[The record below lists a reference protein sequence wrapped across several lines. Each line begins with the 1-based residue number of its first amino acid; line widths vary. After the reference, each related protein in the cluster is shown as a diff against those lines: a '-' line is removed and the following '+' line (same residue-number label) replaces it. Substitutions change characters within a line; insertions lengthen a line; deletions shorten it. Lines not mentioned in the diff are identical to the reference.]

1 MSYLRSSAILECMEE
16 EGGYNG
22 DIDDLVDALHEE
34 NAEHYAL
41 EEVLDK
47 YLPDLD
53 WSMKDDILT
62 DMIIALEELNGDAFP
77 D

>member
-1 MSYLRSSAILECMEE
+1 MMTTTSSTIFDNWEQGIHYC
-16 EGGYNG
+16 N
-22 DIDDLVDALHEE
+22 DIDDLIDAIHEE
-34 NAEHYAL
+34 NAEYYAL

-53 WSMKDDILT
+53 WSLKDDILT
-62 DMIIALEELNGDAFP
+62 DMIIALEKPYADSCP

>member
-1 MSYLRSSAILECMEE
+1 MTYLRSSAILDDMEE
-16 EGGYNG
+16 TGGYNG
-22 DIDDLVDALHEE
+22 DIDDLVDAIHEE

-47 YLPDLD
+47 YLPDLE

-62 DMIIALEELNGDAFP
+62 DMIIKLNELY
-77 D
+77 